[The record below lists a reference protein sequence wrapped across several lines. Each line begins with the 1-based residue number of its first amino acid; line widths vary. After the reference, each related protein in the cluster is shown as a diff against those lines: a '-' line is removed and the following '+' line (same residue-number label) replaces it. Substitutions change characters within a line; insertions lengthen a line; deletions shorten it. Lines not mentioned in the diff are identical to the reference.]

1 MLQRKTQWKA
11 LRRARTGTIFGTHST
26 WKTPRGRENMNT
38 SKKSRERMKAIQHI
52 HWLDDWGRYWVCPP
66 KSGLGGQNGRV
77 SNLSTEKRFG
87 WREYV
92 KRVSEESERREWVKR
107 MSEES
112 VCKKASQNFERLF
125 WRRCGRDSNPRP
137 PAWQAGI
144 LTSWTTA
151 PCDFASGTSCRFL
164 ECGCKDRQF
173 SLTCKLFYLI
183 SMIFFVWGTSCF
195 WSFGMFTFKTPFTTE
210 ALIFSLSTSS
220 GRAMI
225 CWNFEYENSRL
236 R

>member
-107 MSEES
+107 MSEENEWRECMQKS
-112 VCKKASQNFERLF
+112 LSKF
-125 WRRCGRDSNPRP
+125 WE
-137 PAWQAGI
+137 A
-144 LTSWTTA
+144 
-151 PCDFASGTSCRFL
+151 FL
-164 ECGCKDRQF
+164 EAVRKG
-173 SLTCKLFYLI
+173 LE
-183 SMIFFVWGTSCF
+183 
-195 WSFGMFTFKTPFTTE
+195 P
-210 ALIFSLSTSS
+210 STSGVT
-220 GRAMI
+220 GRHS
-225 CWNFEYENSRL
+225 NQLNYRTLRL
-236 R
+236 CIRDILSFPWMRMQR